1 MTAYYNEFDPFAA
14 QWLRNLIAAG
24 HIAPGVVDDRSIT
37 DVTASDLKG
46 FTQCHFF
53 AGIGG
58 WSLALRLAGVPD
70 TFSCWTG
77 SPPCQPFSA
86 AGKQLG
92 QLDARHLAPTFLR
105 LVAECRPSVLFGEQV
120 APAIAKHWLDDL
132 FTELEAETYAC
143 GAAVLPACSVGAP
156 HKRDRLF
163 FGAALLEHAGSFGR
177 ESWGI
182 GHNAGYDGQQP
193 VTACKNSR
201 MADNW
206 MQQRQSTMP
215 GSRTEGLEPRGWD
228 EATAETAGCGR
239 RCSVAYCDSKQCNG
253 TGKSGASGERKSA
266 DCGSGCGL
274 AYLDGKRSQ
283 GQRAECASQGR
294 KEQDVRQAGLC
305 DRAGADAARQVAG
318 FWSGADWLLC
328 RDGKFRPVESGTFPL
343 VNGFPGR
350 VGRLRGY
357 GNAIVPQVAAEFIIS
372 FLAAMSEVAQ

>member
-70 TFSCWTG
+70 TFNCWTG

-92 QLDARHLAPTFLR
+92 QLDERHLAPTFIR
-105 LVAECRPSVLFGEQV
+105 LIAECRPAVLFGEQV

-163 FGAALLEHAGSFGR
+163 FGAVLLEHASSLGR
-177 ESWGI
+177 EQGGSGYNS
-182 GHNAGYDGQQP
+182 GHDRQQP
-193 VTACKNSR
+193 AAAGKNRR

-206 MQQRQSTMP
+206 MQQRQSAMP
-215 GSRTEGLEPRGWD
+215 GSCSAGLGARGRD
-228 EATAETAGCGR
+228 EATAAPAGCGR
-239 RCSVAYCDSKQCNG
+239 CGGMADHNRQFME
-253 TGKSGASGERKSA
+253 ASGQSGETGRGEPSNLSA
-266 DCGSGCGL
+266 DDGMADGYNHRQQSGCWSGGSSQSSCSRLNIGRNSPAGSGNPNN
-274 AYLDGKRSQ
+274 
-283 GQRAECASQGR
+283 
-294 KEQDVRQAGLC
+294 
-305 DRAGADAARQVAG
+305 G
-318 FWSGADWLLC
+318 FWSDADWLGC
-328 RDGKFRPVESGTFPL
+328 RDGKFRPVEPGTFPL
-343 VNGFPGR
+343 ANGVSAR

-357 GNAIVPQVAAEFIIS
+357 GNAIVPQVASEFVTS
-372 FLAAMSEVAQ
+372 FLASISEVAQ

>member
-1 MTAYYNEFDPFAA
+1 MLPPQTLKDSHSATSL
-14 QWLRNLIAAG
+14 Q
-24 HIAPGVVDDRSIT
+24 
-37 DVTASDLKG
+37 ASGDG
-46 FTQCHFF
+46 
-53 AGIGG
+53 
-58 WSLALRLAGVPD
+58 AL
-70 TFSCWTG
+70 
-77 SPPCQPFSA
+77 PCASQVCQTPSA
-86 AGKQLG
+86 AGLVHHRASRSAQQGSSLDNSTHDISPQPSCASSLSAALQSSLENRLRQQLQSTGSMIYSLSWKQKLTPAG
-92 QLDARHLAPTFLR
+92 RRYCQR
-105 LVAECRPSVLFGEQV
+105 VASVHRTN
-120 APAIAKHWLDDL
+120 AID
-132 FTELEAETYAC
+132 
-143 GAAVLPACSVGAP
+143 
-156 HKRDRLF
+156 F

>member
-14 QWLRNLIAAG
+14 QWLRNLIDAKL
-24 HIAPGVVDDRSIT
+24 IAPGIVDDRSIT
-37 DVTASDLKG
+37 DVSASDLEG

-70 TFSCWTG
+70 TFNCWTG

-92 QLDARHLAPTFLR
+92 QLDSRHLAPTFMR
-105 LVAECRPSVLFGEQV
+105 LVAECRPAVIFGEQV

-163 FGAALLEHAGSFGR
+163 FGAALLEHASSFGR
-177 ESWGI
+177 ESWGG
-182 GHNAGYDGQQP
+182 GHNAGHDGQQP
-193 VTACKNSR
+193 IAACKNSR
-201 MADNW
+201 MADSW
-206 MQQRQSTMP
+206 MQQRQSAMP
-215 GSRTEGLEPRGWD
+215 GARIGGLEARGWNETSA
-228 EATAETAGCGR
+228 EAAGCGR
-239 RCSVAYCDSKQCNG
+239 HCGVAYCDSKQCKG
-253 TGKSGASGERKSA
+253 AGESRASGGRKPANS
-266 DCGSGCGL
+266 GSGCSL
-274 AYLDGKRSQ
+274 ADLDSKRSQ
-283 GQRAECASQGR
+283 GQRADCDPQGR

-305 DRAGADAARQVAG
+305 DRAGVAAAHQVAG

-357 GNAIVPQVAAEFIIS
+357 GNAIVPQVAAEFITAFMS
-372 FLAAMSEVAQ
+372 ATGEAAL